1 MFRRNGALFALAAI
15 MALVLAGCGAATPTR
30 LLPTQPPQVIT
41 VIITATPPPETATS
55 AAPSITPLPTVNV
68 TTTVQAAVTEAKPTV
83 AGATKPAV
91 VATKK
96 PTAPL
101 ATTATNT
108 SGPLTLPAPVL
119 VSPNFNPEQGRKDER
134 HSPSDALVFE
144 WQSINPLSVG
154 VCYQVRV
161 DFTPGAGDTFL
172 QCDPN
177 ESQKARA
184 LTVRFTLNQPRYP
197 SPNYGSLLP
206 NPPNDLTVKWFV
218 TVVRD
223 DGVGPD
229 GMHHKTTPLS
239 PKSETFQ
246 FLLKGGGQ

>member
-15 MALVLAGCGAATPTR
+15 TALVIAGCGAATPTR
-30 LLPTQPPQVIT
+30 LLPTQPPQIIT
-41 VIITATPPPETATS
+41 VIITETPLPAIATS

-96 PTAPL
+96 PTAPP

-108 SGPLTLPAPVL
+108 PAPLTLAAPVL
-119 VSPNFNPEQGRKDER
+119 IGPNFNPEQGRKDER
-134 HSPSDALVFE
+134 HSPSDSLVFE
-144 WQSINPLSVG
+144 WQSINPLSAG

-161 DFTPGAGDTFL
+161 DFTPGAGDAFL

-177 ESQKARA
+177 ETQKAQA
-184 LTVRFTLNQPRYP
+184 LTVRFTLNQPSRAGP
-197 SPNYGSLLP
+197 SYGSLLP
-206 NPPNDLTVKWFV
+206 NPSNDLTVKWFV
-218 TVVRD
+218 SVVRD

-229 GMHHKTTPLS
+229 GVHHKTTPLS
-239 PKSETFQ
+239 PKSDTFQ
-246 FLLKGGGQ
+246 FPLKNAGQ

>member
-15 MALVLAGCGAATPTR
+15 TALVIAGCGSATPVP
-30 LLPTQPPQVIT
+30 LPTQPPQVIT
-41 VIITATPPPETATS
+41 VIITATPLPETATS

-83 AGATKPAV
+83 AGATKAPAP
-91 VATKK
+91 TKK
-96 PTAPL
+96 PAPPAAS
-101 ATTATNT
+101 ATP
-108 SGPLTLPAPVL
+108 SPLPLTLSAPVL
-119 VSPNFNPEQGRKDER
+119 IRPNFNPDIGQKDEQ
-134 HSPSDALVFE
+134 HFPSDALVFE

-239 PKSETFQ
+239 PKSDTFQ